1 MSSKVERI
9 LTNRITDNS
18 NMLVPYYL
26 MLSYAYY
33 VQDDPIV
40 SDGFYDKLARKLLK
54 EYDTIEHRHKH
65 VISKGDLEAGS
76 FLGEYPSIIEG
87 ALNNFRKGLQS
98 CIKYL

>member
-9 LTNRITDNS
+9 VTSRITKNP

-33 VQDDPIV
+33 EQDDPIA

-54 EYDTIEHRHKH
+54 EYDNIEHYHKH
-65 VISKGDLEAGS
+65 IISKGDLEAGS
-76 FLGEYPSIIEG
+76 FLGEYPGIVEG
-87 ALNNFRKGLQS
+87 GLNDFKKR
-98 CIKYL
+98 I

>member
-9 LTNRITDNS
+9 LTNRITDNP

-54 EYDTIEHRHKH
+54 EYDTIEHHHKH

-87 ALNNFRKGLQS
+87 ALNDFRSKL
-98 CIKYL
+98 